1 MFLVATMKELMTRAS
16 RFIKA
21 EEDEAR
27 GRENLGYHHKDQPPK
42 SDEILQEGSTPSSSP

>member
-1 MFLVATMKELMTRAS
+1 MAVKSFQQALRPGIELWAQLVMFPAATMKELMARAT

-27 GRENLGYHHKDQPPK
+27 GRENFGLN
-42 SDEILQEGSTPSSSP
+42 